1 MVASAS
7 RLRPSSTTR
16 TASSCKPE
24 TARGTHVFTI
34 HGYSLQAVDGAG
46 SNKASFIR
54 SAAFDVGG
62 FDWCLRYY
70 HNGNIESD
78 DDYISVFLELMTKDA
93 EVRTIFDI
101 RMLDQ
106 YTDDSSCV
114 LVSTTN
120 NTRRVFGTTNF
131 KSKCLVWGSK
141 NFIRRSELEGSVY
154 LRDDRL
160 MIECNLTVI
169 KTPLVK
175 TEERAAMPGDI
186 IHFQV
191 PPTNLSR
198 DLGKLLEDNVGAD
211 LSFEVGGDVFPAHS
225 VVLAAR
231 SPVFMAELYGPMR
244 AKRGERI
251 AIQDMQPV
259 VFKALLHFMYTD
271 SFSPAIND
279 DLSRDERQE
288 LAKHLLVAA
297 DRYAVEGL
305 KTICEKALCMSLSVD
320 NVATIVALADQH
332 NCGRLKEA
340 CVKFIASSNRLDDVV
355 ETEGYGRL
363 KTSCPSI
370 LLDVIAMATK
380 SRKIN

>member
-1 MVASAS
+1 MAASAS
-7 RLRPSSTTR
+7 RLRPAKVMR

-24 TARGTHVFTI
+24 TARGTHVFTVN
-34 HGYSLQAVDGAG
+34 GYSLHGVDAAA
-46 SNKASFIR
+46 NKDNFIR

-70 HNGNIESD
+70 HNGNVESG

-93 EVRTIFDI
+93 EVKTIFDI

-106 YTDDSSCV
+106 YTDSSCV
-114 LVSTTN
+114 LVSTRN
-120 NTRRVFGTTNF
+120 NTRRVFSTTNF
-131 KSKCLVWGSK
+131 NSKCLAWGSK
-141 NFIRRSELEGSVY
+141 NFIRRSELESSVY

-175 TEERAAMPGDI
+175 TEERAVMPSDI

-191 PPTNLSR
+191 PHTNLSR
-198 DLGKLLEDNVGAD
+198 DLGKLLDANVGAD
-211 LSFEVGGDVFPAHS
+211 LSFNVGGEVFTAHS

-231 SPVFMAELYGPMR
+231 SPVFMAEFYGPMR
-244 AKRGERI
+244 AERGQQI
-251 AIQDMQPV
+251 VIQDVQPV

-271 SFSPAIND
+271 SFSPAVNH
-279 DLSRDERQE
+279 DLSRDEWQE
-288 LAKHLLVAA
+288 LVKHLLIAA

-305 KTICEKALCMSLSVD
+305 KTICENALCKSLSVD

-332 NCGRLKEA
+332 NCSRLKEA
-340 CVKFIASSNRLDDVV
+340 CVTFIASPNRLDDVS

-370 LLDVIAMATK
+370 LLDVIERATK